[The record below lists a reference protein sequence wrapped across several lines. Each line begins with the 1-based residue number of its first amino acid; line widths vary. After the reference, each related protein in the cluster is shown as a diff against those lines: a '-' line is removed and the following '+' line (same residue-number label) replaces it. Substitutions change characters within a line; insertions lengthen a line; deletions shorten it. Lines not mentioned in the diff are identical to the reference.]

1 MRLFIIINLF
11 TFLFSQ
17 TCQDNCGSGTLQD
30 YFDGIADCVCS
41 LDCAGYGDACCD
53 FYDVCYENPSN
64 FSLSSF
70 VGSWHGNITND
81 QTFSYDDPISIIIE
95 SDGSYSVPNNPG
107 GHLISD
113 LYPGTE
119 KVYYGTNFYGINV
132 LQFEWVSYYHYA
144 CGGPCYT
151 GAAFQVME
159 YGDGEMTLFYNNG
172 SGPAPQAN
180 SLFLSMDDEC
190 MDGEIN
196 NDNPCMPMECYDGQW
211 VESVIDCEEQMGVP
225 CINGIYLDPEEGEC
239 CSVCVLLG
247 DLNSDSNVNVL
258 DAIEAVN
265 LVLYGEYN
273 EIADMNFDG
282 VVNILDI
289 IEIIYIILN

>member
-1 MRLFIIINLF
+1 MIRLFIIINLF
-11 TFLFSQ
+11 TIVFSQ
-17 TCQDNCGSGTLQD
+17 TCQDNCNSGTLQD

-64 FSLSSF
+64 LSLSSF

-81 QTFSYDDPISIIIE
+81 QTWSYDDPISIIIE
-95 SDGSYSVPNNPG
+95 SNGKYTVINNPG
-107 GHLISD
+107 GHLVSD

-119 KVYYGTNFYGINV
+119 EISYNSNILTFR
-132 LQFEWVSYYHYA
+132 WVQYYHYS

-151 GAAFQVME
+151 GATFQVME
-159 YGDGEMTLFYNNG
+159 YDNGEMTLFYNNG

-180 SLFLSMDDEC
+180 SLFLSKDDEC
-190 MDGEIN
+190 INGEIN
-196 NDNPCMPMECYDGQW
+196 NNDPCMPMECSDGQW
-211 VESVIDCEEQMGVP
+211 VEIFIDCEEQMGVP

-282 VVNILDI
+282 IINILDI